1 MQPRIRVCRFHSLVD
16 TYMDKKIVQNR
27 SPDGHLRMNCGTEQL
42 WCTIVAHSCPID
54 AVRQRWEL
62 SCAKYAFGLRAAR
75 EPICP
80 LPLVMPL
87 GFMVARDRC

>member
-1 MQPRIRVCRFHSLVD
+1 MVRIKNVP
-16 TYMDKKIVQNR
+16 R
-27 SPDGHLRMNCGTEQL
+27 SPDGHLRMSCGTEQL

-62 SCAKYAFGLRAAR
+62 SGAKYASGLRAAR

-87 GFMVARDRC
+87 GFMVARDKC